1 MAFSPPS
8 PSHVDC
14 LQSPAL
20 RRASFLSGWPLS
32 ESHNAGKCY
41 LRRNPLHFQNS
52 RSWTPGFG
60 GLAPFAVLRV
70 SRHPAR
76 QPARALFDLDDWA
89 LQRLTGGALVFD
101 QAFRL
106 RGRPRLRRPFLG
118 GRPTRFGLLTRVAV
132 VVRFAGASTVHP
144 ALRRRSMAS
153 TNSRTSV
160 SFRFIEFFHISAKR

>member
-32 ESHNAGKCY
+32 ESNNAGKCY

-89 LQRLTGGALVFD
+89 LQRLMGGALVFD